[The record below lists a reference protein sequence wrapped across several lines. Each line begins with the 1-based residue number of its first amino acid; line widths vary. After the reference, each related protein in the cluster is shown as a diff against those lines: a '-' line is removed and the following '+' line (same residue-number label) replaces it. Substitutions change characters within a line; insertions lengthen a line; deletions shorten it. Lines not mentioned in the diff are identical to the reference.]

1 MGGIGLTATST
12 GAQETSKSVL
22 SGVNVQTAPVHVG
35 NAEYEEL
42 TPEESVNITAAV
54 FFDGTANNRENT
66 NIRLEY
72 EKMKRGEPHDEELV
86 RKYRDFWWG
95 TPWSPNKTGS
105 YDNDHSNISRLEP
118 AYEPVDEEKVKKFSI
133 YIEGIGTENEGY
145 DSKIGMGLGTGST
158 GVRAKVKKGC
168 EEVANKIERTG
179 EKDINVLTIE
189 TYGFSRGA
197 AAARNFIHEI
207 TQRKGQVKE
216 IITTGSGEYA
226 PVSTT
231 IIYYDVDN
239 GALGEFLQ
247 QKGIKVKMIAIHFAG
262 LFDTV
267 ASLGLAHGNNTAE
280 LKLNAVKKS
289 QHTLQLAA
297 ADEHRS
303 NFRLTDIRSTG
314 NRGVEKYLPGVHSDI
329 GGGYVHNADEELR
342 LDYTLT
348 NLEDLRAEREFL
360 IEQGWYKPNEI
371 TVSDFWGTLTGDR
384 KGLSNRYSYI
394 PLQIMA
400 KFSKNKNVSILTGK
414 VNREY
419 PIPSELSTTK
429 TILEEYVFNDG
440 VPMSYNN
447 PEHHMLLRTLRNR
460 YFHFSAHY
468 SSIGMGPNRVN
479 GNRQRVT
486 QAG

>member
-1 MGGIGLTATST
+1 MGSIGLTATSS
-12 GAQETSKSVL
+12 GAQETTKNVL

-42 TPEESVNITAAV
+42 TPDESVNITAAV

-72 EKMKRGEPHDEELV
+72 EKMKRGEPHNEELV

-105 YDNDHSNISRLEP
+105 YDNDHSNISRIEP
-118 AYEPVDEEKVKKFSI
+118 SYEAVDEEREKKFSI
-133 YIEGIGTENEGY
+133 YIEGQGTENGKS
-145 DSKIGMGLGTGST
+145 DSTLGLGLGTGST
-158 GVRAKVKKGC
+158 GIRGKVKKGC
-168 EEVANKIERTG
+168 EEVSNVIADLGVT
-179 EKDINVLTIE
+179 DINILTIE

-231 IIYYDVDN
+231 FIYYDVDN
-239 GALGEFLQ
+239 GALGEFLKE
-247 QKGIKVKMIAIHFAG
+247 KGIKVKMVIIHFAG

-267 ASLGLAHGNNTAE
+267 ASLGISHDNNTAE

-289 QHTLQLAA
+289 LHTLQLAA
-297 ADEHRS
+297 DDEHRA
-303 NFRLTDIRSTG
+303 NFRLTNINSTG
-314 NRGVEKYLPGVHSDI
+314 NRGVEKFLPGVHSDI
-329 GGGYVHNADEELR
+329 GGGYIHNSDEEVR

-348 NLEDLRAEREFL
+348 NLNDLRREREFL
-360 IEQGWYKPNEI
+360 IEQGWFKPNEI
-371 TVSDFWGTLTGDR
+371 EVSDFWGTLTGSR
-384 KGLSNRYSYI
+384 KNLSNRYSYI

-400 KFSKNKNVSILTGK
+400 KFSINKNVNLVMGK
-414 VNREY
+414 ITRDFA
-419 PIPSELSTTK
+419 ITSELSSTK
-429 TILEEYVFNDG
+429 TILDEYVFNDG
-440 VPMSYNN
+440 IEMSYDN
-447 PEHHMLLRTLRNR
+447 PEHKMLLKTLRNR

-468 SSIGMGPNRVN
+468 SSIGMGPNRVS
-479 GNRQRVT
+479 GNRERVT